1 MAGGEEGAQGYGQTL
16 RQLQAEVASLRK
28 QLRAQQAQTT
38 TSRGREVELRL
49 TNEGLMEEVTRWKR
63 QTHQEATAA
72 QEQQV
77 QQLFEGMGGAEQAE
91 LLQVLQ
97 ATHTATHPEHS
108 PAAASASELLRG
120 MRWPS
125 VPWGH
130 THTGLI
136 SGPPATAACP
146 AVCAT
151 TLTLALPDRPVLG
164 AQAHPQARGSV
175 APPWRRSVSR
185 CARASMPVLS
195 CCSMPALSCC
205 VPFGATA

>member
-1 MAGGEEGAQGYGQTL
+1 MPSQRSQWRGAGVRQPHGTVLAHRPRAGSSTLRSLFEQVLSSHVPQGSPGAQGAQSSRGYEQTL

-63 QTHQEATAA
+63 QTHQEATVA

-77 QQLFEGMGGAEQAE
+77 QQLFEGMGGAQQAE

-108 PAAASASELLRG
+108 PAAASASELLG
-120 MRWPS
+120 GKGWPS
-125 VPWGH
+125 E
-130 THTGLI
+130 
-136 SGPPATAACP
+136 
-146 AVCAT
+146 
-151 TLTLALPDRPVLG
+151 
-164 AQAHPQARGSV
+164 ARFTPG
-175 APPWRRSVSR
+175 
-185 CARASMPVLS
+185 
-195 CCSMPALSCC
+195 
-205 VPFGATA
+205 

>member
-1 MAGGEEGAQGYGQTL
+1 MPQGSPGAQGAQSSRGYEQTL

-77 QQLFEGMGGAEQAE
+77 QQLFEGMGGAQQSE

-108 PAAASASELLRG
+108 PAAASASELLG
-120 MRWPS
+120 EKRWPS
-125 VPWGH
+125 EV
-130 THTGLI
+130 
-136 SGPPATAACP
+136 
-146 AVCAT
+146 
-151 TLTLALPDRPVLG
+151 
-164 AQAHPQARGSV
+164 
-175 APPWRRSVSR
+175 R
-185 CARASMPVLS
+185 CTP
-195 CCSMPALSCC
+195 
-205 VPFGATA
+205 G